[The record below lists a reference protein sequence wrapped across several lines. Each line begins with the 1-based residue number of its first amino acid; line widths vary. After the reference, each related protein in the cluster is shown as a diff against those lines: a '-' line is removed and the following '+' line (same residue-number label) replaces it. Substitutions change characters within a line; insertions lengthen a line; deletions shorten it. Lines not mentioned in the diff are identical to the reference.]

1 MRRRGTKEERTL
13 KLKKEERLKT
23 VHKDRRV
30 EEDWEIVGVVKKGS
44 ERDSVQDKGTEQ
56 LWG

>member
-44 ERDSVQDKGTEQ
+44 ER
-56 LWG
+56 